1 MKIDNRIIQ
10 YEIGKQLPKKTE
22 NDIEGLGEQKTSNEA
37 KIEEKNQSQQD
48 TIVNLS
54 TASKDVQTANE
65 VIASEPEVREDKVAE
80 LKAKIESGNYTI
92 DNKAVADKMVD
103 SFIDEIS

>member
-92 DNKAVADKMVD
+92 DNQAVADKMVD

>member
-1 MKIDNRIIQ
+1 MKIDNRIIN
-10 YEIGKQLPKKTE
+10 YEIAKQLPKKTE
-22 NDIEGLGEQKTSNEA
+22 NDIEGVGEQKASNEA

-54 TASKDVQTANE
+54 TTSKDVQTAKE

-80 LKAKIESGNYTI
+80 LKAKIESGNYTV
-92 DNKAVADKMVD
+92 DNEAVADKMVD

>member
-1 MKIDNRIIQ
+1 MKIDNRIIN
-10 YEIGKQLPKKTE
+10 YEIVKQLPKKTE
-22 NDIEGLGEQKTSNEA
+22 NDIEGA
-37 KIEEKNQSQQD
+37 KIEEKSQSQQD

-54 TASKDVQTANE
+54 TTSKDVQTAKE

-92 DNKAVADKMVD
+92 DNEAVADKMVD

>member
-1 MKIDNRIIQ
+1 MKIDNRIIN
-10 YEIGKQLPKKTE
+10 YEIAKQLPKKTE
-22 NDIEGLGEQKTSNEA
+22 NDIEGLGEQKASNDA
-37 KIEEKNQSQQD
+37 RIEEKSQSQQD

-54 TASKDVQTANE
+54 TASKEVQTAKE
-65 VIASEPEVREDKVAE
+65 IIASEPDVREDKVAE

-92 DNKAVADKMVD
+92 DNQAVADKMVD